1 MQFWPARQKRYWW
14 QYRAETVLTHV
25 VSWSFEM
32 TVKCEQFIKVDDERI
47 LMEVTSPSSLCRP
60 TWELWSTSSN
70 NQLCKHYW
78 AASFEW
84 HLSDILVA
92 PSLSDLTQIF
102 LWHRV
107 THSYLVEIALSYRLR
122 VKVAVEVTNKWQM
135 TIEHTIPFSLGL
147 PLLLNCDL
155 NCVCVVC
162 SILTPPPQKVPPW
175 RAMRQEK
182 SLRVI
187 LPQHSAMSQSTI

>member
-1 MQFWPARQKRYWW
+1 MSVWCWVNGRRGSLGFWSKYGASIKMSHIMQFWPARQKRYWW

-70 NQLCKHYW
+70 NQRCGRYW

-84 HLSDILVA
+84 HLSGAFSEWLDTNL
-92 PSLSDLTQIF
+92 PLTSSD
-102 LWHRV
+102 
-107 THSYLVEIALSYRLR
+107 THSCLVEIALSYRLR

-147 PLLLNCDL
+147 LLCNL
-155 NCVCVVC
+155 
-162 SILTPPPQKVPPW
+162 I
-175 RAMRQEK
+175 A
-182 SLRVI
+182 I
-187 LPQHSAMSQSTI
+187 

>member
-1 MQFWPARQKRYWW
+1 MQSWPARQKRYWW

-47 LMEVTSPSSLCRP
+47 LMEVTSPSSLYCP

-70 NQLCKHYW
+70 NQRCDRYW

-84 HLSDILVA
+84 HLSGA
-92 PSLSDLTQIF
+92 FSLSDLTQIF

-107 THSYLVEIALSYRLR
+107 THSCLVEIALSYRLR

-147 PLLLNCDL
+147 LLCYL
-155 NCVCVVC
+155 
-162 SILTPPPQKVPPW
+162 I
-175 RAMRQEK
+175 A
-182 SLRVI
+182 I
-187 LPQHSAMSQSTI
+187 